1 MLQSQ
6 YMTNTTHPLLRTLNA
21 QQTEA
26 VTVSDGPVLVL
37 AGPGSGKTRVLTHRI
52 AWVLSE
58 MRVPSWQVL
67 AVTFTNKAARQMRE
81 RLTTMLGR
89 DTLLDMSI
97 GTFHATCARILRR
110 EAERAGLPHDYLIF
124 DADDQLAVMKLVVKE
139 LGLDDK
145 KYRPAALLGAVSQAK
160 NELLT
165 PEQFP
170 IRTYR
175 DEIVVRAYT
184 RYQATLRDSNAL
196 DFDDLLVEPVR
207 LFQGDIEVLEKYR
220 RRFRYILVD
229 EFQDTNLAQYAL
241 LRLLTQEHRSL
252 YVVADEDQSIY
263 SWRGA
268 DYRNIRR
275 LRQEYPELTQIL
287 LTENY
292 RSTQVILDAAQSVIA
307 RNPDRT
313 PKQLFTQ
320 KQGGAAITL
329 REAYDEQ
336 EEAAFV
342 AREIQSLQ
350 RAGRAL
356 NEIAVMYRTNAQSR
370 ALEETFIREKLP
382 YRLIGGLRFYARK
395 EIKDVLAY
403 LRLAQNPDDNI
414 SFQRVINVPTRGIG
428 ARTVAMIV
436 ERASQMGGSYYQAAR
451 QLLQERTL
459 GGRALQTVQFFL
471 SLVEGWQTAR
481 ERLPVAA
488 LLDRVLADVEYQA
501 FLRDGSEE
509 GESRWENVMALRAV
523 TADKPELTLLDF
535 LTEVALVA
543 DVDDID
549 EQVRAVT
556 LLTLHS
562 AKGLEYPVVFLT
574 GLEEGLLPHSRSI
587 EESPEAVAEERRLF
601 YVGITRAEER
611 LYLSYAFRRGWYG
624 NSEPTGPS
632 RFLADLPA
640 TTLARPGQRSAAA
653 PPQGWTTGWQSPQ
666 DTPIPARSAAP
677 PVQPRFR
684 RGQRV
689 HHRRFGDG
697 AVQESVVEGRDE
709 IVTVLFFDNRV
720 GVKQFLASAAP
731 LEPASEH

>member
-1 MLQSQ
+1 MVDQ
-6 YMTNTTHPLLRTLNA
+6 THPLLRALNA
-21 QQTEA
+21 QQCEA

-58 MRVPSWQVL
+58 FRAPSWQVL

-89 DTLLDMSI
+89 EATLDMSV

-124 DADDQLAVMKLVVKE
+124 DADDQLSLMKLVVRE
-139 LGLDDK
+139 LNLDDK
-145 KYRPAALLGAVSQAK
+145 KYRPAALLNAISQAK

-165 PEQFP
+165 PEQYP
-170 IRTYR
+170 VRTYH
-175 DEIVVRAYT
+175 DEIVARVFK
-184 RYQATLRDSNAL
+184 RYQTSLRSSNAL

-207 LFQGDIEVLEKYR
+207 MFQADADLLDKYR

-229 EFQDTNLAQYAL
+229 EFQDTNLAQYVL
-241 LRLLTQEHRSL
+241 LRLLTQEHHSL
-252 YVVADEDQSIY
+252 YAVADEDQSIY

-275 LRQEYPELTQIL
+275 LRQDYPELRQIL

-292 RSTQVILDAAQSVIA
+292 RSTQVILDAAQAVIA
-307 RNPDRT
+307 RNSDRT
-313 PKQLFTQ
+313 PKQLFTR
-320 KQGGAAITL
+320 KKGGTTISL

-336 EEAAFV
+336 EEASFV
-342 AREIQSLQ
+342 AREIQDLQ

-382 YRLIGGLRFYARK
+382 YRLIGGVRFYARK

-403 LRLAQNPDDNI
+403 LRLAQNSDDNI
-414 SFQRVINVPTRGIG
+414 SFQRVVNVPARGIG
-428 ARTVAMIV
+428 ARTLATIAD
-436 ERASQMGGSYYQAAR
+436 RATRSNSSYHQAVR
-451 QLLQERTL
+451 QLLSERTL
-459 GGRALQTVQFFL
+459 GSRAAQPLQFFL
-471 SLVEGWQTAR
+471 SLVEGWQEAR
-481 ERLPVAA
+481 AEITVVA
-488 LLDRVLADVEYQA
+488 LLDRILAETDYQS
-501 FLRDGSEE
+501 FLRDGSDE
-509 GESRWENVMALRAV
+509 GESRWENVLALRAV
-523 TADKPELTLLDF
+523 TAERPDLTLTDF

-562 AKGLEYPVVFLT
+562 AKGLEYPIVFIT
-574 GLEEGLLPHSRSI
+574 GLEEGLLPHSRAI
-587 EESPEAVAEERRLF
+587 EDSPDAVAEERRLF

-624 NSEPTGPS
+624 NSDPTGPS
-632 RFLADLPA
+632 RFLDDLPGA
-640 TTLARPGQRSAAA
+640 VLARPGQRTTSRT
-653 PPQGWTTGWQSPQ
+653 QGWASPSS
-666 DTPIPARSAAP
+666 TPKPTSAAP
-677 PVQPRFR
+677 ARQERSKPQPRFR

-697 AVQESVVEGRDE
+697 AVQESVIEGSDE
-709 IVTVLFFDNRV
+709 IVTVLFFDNRY
-720 GVKQFLASAAP
+720 GVKQFLASMAP
-731 LEPASEH
+731 LEPAAEH

>member
-1 MLQSQ
+1 MVDQ
-6 YMTNTTHPLLRTLNA
+6 THPLLRNLNT
-21 QQTEA
+21 QQCEA

-52 AWVLSE
+52 AWMLSE
-58 MRVPSWQVL
+58 LQTPAWQIL

-81 RLTTMLGR
+81 RLTTMVGR
-89 DTLLDMSI
+89 ETALDMSV

-110 EAERAGLPHDYLIF
+110 EAEHTRFSRDYLIL
-124 DADDQLAVMKLVVKE
+124 DADDQLALMKLVVKE

-145 KYRPAALLGAVSQAK
+145 KYRPAALLNAVSHAK

-165 PEQFP
+165 PEQYP
-170 IRTYR
+170 IRTYH
-175 DEIVVRAYT
+175 DEIVARAFT
-184 RYQATLRDSNAL
+184 RYQASLRNSNAL

-207 LFQGDIEVLEKYR
+207 LFQTDAELLEKYR

-229 EFQDTNLAQYAL
+229 EFQDTNLAQYVL
-241 LRLLTQEHRSL
+241 LRLLTEEHRSL
-252 YVVADEDQSIY
+252 YAVADEDQSIY

-275 LRQEYPELTQIL
+275 LRQDYPELTQIL

-292 RSTQVILDAAQSVIA
+292 RSTEVILEAAQAVIT

-313 PKQLFTQ
+313 PKQLFT
-320 KQGGAAITL
+320 KKKGGATITL

-342 AREIQSLQ
+342 AREIQNLQ
-350 RAGRAL
+350 RAGKAL

-382 YRLIGGLRFYARK
+382 YRLIGGVRFYARK

-403 LRLAQNPDDNI
+403 LRLAQNNSDNI
-414 SFQRVINVPTRGIG
+414 SFQRVVNVPARGIG
-428 ARTVAMIV
+428 TRTLATIV
-436 ERASQMGGSYYQAAR
+436 ERATQANCSTYQAAQ
-451 QLLQERTL
+451 QLLQERAL
-459 GGRALQTVQFFL
+459 GSRAERPVQFFL
-471 SLVEGWQTAR
+471 SLVAGWQEAR
-481 ERLPVAA
+481 ENMTVVA
-488 LLDRVLADVEYQA
+488 LLDRILGEVDYQS

-509 GESRWENVMALRAV
+509 GESRWENVLALRAV
-523 TADKPELTLLDF
+523 TAEKPDLTLIDF

-562 AKGLEYPVVFLT
+562 AKGLEYPIVFIT

-587 EESPEAVAEERRLF
+587 EDSPEAVAEERRLF

-624 NSEPTGPS
+624 NSDPTGPS
-632 RFLADLPA
+632 RFLGDLPN
-640 TTLARPGQRSAAA
+640 TGLANPKPRTGARSQGWEASGWKTVGTQA
-653 PPQGWTTGWQSPQ
+653 PP
-666 DTPIPARSAAP
+666 ARRERAAI
-677 PVQPRFR
+677 QPRFR

-697 AVQESVVEGRDE
+697 SVQESVIEGNEE

-720 GVKQFLASAAP
+720 GVKQFLASMAP
-731 LEPASEH
+731 LEPVAEH